1 MLGLHNEFIPQA
13 SDISMTIFNMSRR
26 IFGWSWFRAT
36 QMLGENSG
44 IYVGYNLDTGRNIYL
59 QPSLAS
65 QGIKGSVTNALASAL
80 LVH

>member
-1 MLGLHNEFIPQA
+1 MNLFPQA

-26 IFGWSWFRAT
+26 ILAGLGFGAT
-36 QMLGENSG
+36 QMIGENSG